1 MTGTLRLIAL
11 AGVAIVALTPGAA
24 SHAPAAAARMSS
36 ITEQAAATTGG
47 TRLWTASD
55 PGQQGQGAGGL
66 GIAVS
71 PGVGGSTVF
80 AAGSEYL
87 TGPTPSGFVLAG
99 RIVAYNAATGAQ
111 LWSVTDTLGGT
122 SEIVFDS
129 VAVSPGGST
138 VFVTGFTEPDQQGA
152 ASYITAAYSA
162 ATGVRLWQD
171 IGPGGGASAPAVS
184 PDGSAVFVTGASG
197 TVAYGAATGA
207 TLWTTAGSFNA
218 VAVSADGAT
227 VFATGKLNTAAYR
240 AATGATR
247 WTASFDSKLV
257 RSFGAIGIKPDES
270 TVFVSGRAVNRS
282 TGITTYPLVAY
293 AAGTGAELWARTLPE
308 ATAVSLSDNATL
320 GVSPDGTEVFIAEP
334 RADVSGPPFFTTAA
348 YNATTGAALWV
359 RNFKSTAGEADAFA
373 LAVSPDSA
381 TVYVTGDGAFLTGF
395 DKYSYVT
402 VAYGATTGSRL
413 WAARYRDLGDNIAC
427 AVAVS
432 PDGSRVFVTGQSQV
446 TPESPSYHPPRMDT
460 IAYSG

>member
-1 MTGTLRLIAL
+1 
-11 AGVAIVALTPGAA
+11 VAIVALTPGAA
-24 SHAPAAAARMSS
+24 SHDPAAAARTAG

-55 PGQQGQGAGGL
+55 PGQQGQGAAGL

-99 RIVAYNAATGAQ
+99 RIVAYNAATGVR
-111 LWSVTDTLGGT
+111 LWSVTDTRGG
-122 SEIVFDS
+122 SSDIVFDS

-138 VFVTGFTEPDQQGA
+138 VYATGFTDPGPQGA
-152 ASYITAAYSA
+152 ASYITAAYDA
-162 ATGVRLWQD
+162 ATGARLWQD
-171 IGPGGGASAPAVS
+171 IGPDGAASAPAAS
-184 PDGSAVFVTGASG
+184 PNGSAVFVTGASG
-197 TVAYGAATGA
+197 TVAYSAATGA
-207 TLWTTAGSFNA
+207 TLWTAAGSFSS

-247 WTASFDSKLV
+247 WTASFDSKLA
-257 RSFGAIGIKPDES
+257 RSSGAIAMTSDGS
-270 TVFVSGRAVNRS
+270 TIFVSGQAVDRS
-282 TGITTYPLVAY
+282 TGITRYPLVAY
-293 AAGTGAELWARTLPE
+293 AAGTGAERWARTLSG
-308 ATAVSLSDNATL
+308 ATAVGLSDNATL
-320 GVSPDGTEVFIAEP
+320 GVSPDGAEVFIAEP
-334 RADVSGPPFFTTAA
+334 RASATAPPFFTTAA

-381 TVYVTGDGAFLTGF
+381 TVYVTGDGAFMTGF
-395 DKYSYVT
+395 DRYSYVT
-402 VAYGATTGSRL
+402 VAYGATTGSTL
-413 WAARYRDLGDNIAC
+413 WAARYRDLGDNNAY
-427 AVAVS
+427 AVDVS
-432 PDGSRVFVTGQSQV
+432 PTGSRVFVTGQSQV
-446 TPESPSYHPPRMDT
+446 PPDSPSYHPPRMDT